1 MTIEKINPDSMPDAG
16 SMGYTQVTTAA
27 PGQMIFMSGQV
38 AWSRNGDPIPEA
50 LEDQSAIAVGNV
62 KKGLEAAGAGPD
74 NITSMRIYVVGLTE
88 ENSAQAAGPVM
99 KFFGGQ
105 APCVTMIGVSSLA
118 SPDLKIE
125 IEVMA
130 VK

>member
-1 MTIEKINPDSMPDAG
+1 MTINKINPENMPDAG
-16 SMGYTQVTTAA
+16 AMGYTQVTTAT
-27 PGQMIFMSGQV
+27 GSQMIFMSGQV

-50 LEDQSAIAVGNV
+50 LKDQSAVAVENV
-62 KKGLEAAGAGPD
+62 RKGLEAAGAGPD
-74 NITSMRIYVVGLTE
+74 NITAMRVYVVGLTE

-99 KFFGGQ
+99 TFFGGQ

>member
-1 MTIEKINPDSMPDAG
+1 MTIKKINPDTMPDAG
-16 SMGYTQVTTAA
+16 AMGYTQVTTSP
-27 PGQMIFMSGQV
+27 PGEMIFMSGQV

-50 LEDQSAIAVGNV
+50 LKDQSAIAVENV
-62 KKGLEAAGAGPD
+62 RKGLEAAGADPD
-74 NITSMRIYVVGLTE
+74 NITAMRIYVVGLTE

-118 SPDLKIE
+118 SPELKIE

>member
-1 MTIEKINPDSMPDAG
+1 MTINKINPDTMPDAG
-16 SMGYTQVTTAA
+16 AMGYTQVTTAT
-27 PGQMIFMSGQV
+27 GSQMIFMSGQV

-50 LEDQSAIAVGNV
+50 LKDQSAVAAENV

-74 NITSMRIYVVGLTE
+74 NITAMRIYVVGLTE

-99 KFFGGQ
+99 KLFSGQ